1 MTRAIELLGK
11 SGEDLTLSSG
21 VTVHVVPFPA
31 DLNKSISAYAF
42 REFPD
47 PIPPKKT
54 IQVVDGTEE
63 VDNLEDAD
71 YLADKV
77 RVEAGRSKIISEAFI
92 DLSVNVDLGKY
103 NADIKRVER
112 YTGPY
117 PDDPTERKLRFL
129 TEFAIRTVT
138 DYQAISFSVMQQSGI
153 SEEDVA
159 ERLDVFRPEM
169 ARAEDKQAAP
179 SRSLKNKR
187 VDV

>member
-47 PIPPKKT
+47 PIPPQKT

-63 VDNLEDAD
+63 VDNPEDAD
-71 YLADKV
+71 YLAEKS
-77 RVEAGRSKIISEAFI
+77 RAEAGRNKIISEAFL
-92 DLSVNVDLGKY
+92 DLSVIVDLAKY
-103 NADIKRVER
+103 EADIKKVER

-117 PDDPTERKLRFL
+117 PEDLSERKLKFL

-138 DYQAISFSVMQQSGI
+138 DYQAISFSVMQQTGI

-159 ERLDVFRPEM
+159 ERLDLFRPEM
-169 ARAEDKQAAP
+169 ARAEDKQAASP
-179 SRSLKNKR
+179 RSTKNKR